1 MLDSKDKNTY
11 FALKLLIDEVNDSK
25 NRICFWIGAG
35 ASAWSNYK
43 LWDEIVKTF
52 KKYYTR
58 NESKYDIKHASDIIA
73 SYDYPSFFQYCFEVN
88 SKSYNR
94 LLVSEYKVKKTTPI
108 YNRFISTLNKT
119 SPLYILST
127 NIDEQLEKNI
137 PHIQTIQNSDI
148 ERCVNNI
155 KRDESFICKLH
166 GSVSSIESVVF
177 KKSDYEALI
186 RNDKYLALLQTIL
199 STTTVIFIG
208 YSLGDKYVF
217 DLLKE
222 NNKLNSIFGESKHFI
237 ITPNLNITLP
247 ENVHI
252 IKYDASIYKD
262 HRTPIRVIEE
272 ITINQ
277 KDRIDTDSNL
287 VSYTETEKRSAH
299 LISDIY
305 PPGTWTSSQTLGLK
319 NEKGISTSMV
329 VGNGISNNEL
339 PITQSTAM
347 HDLVVGLLCFDIIY
361 MPLSALFRI
370 HDLLGANI
378 FWAMVKS
385 SSFKFIEWR
394 SLTGII
400 FPEKKSISNGDIGN
414 FTLYKKD
421 KTEYTL
427 NEIIKKHLKA
437 NPGKESEASDL
448 FKLLER
454 NIEVIDTHQEPSVAH
469 SVRGLLQFP
478 SVRKLIGM
486 SEATPINSIPK
497 YLQFP
502 VLRLGNV
509 LKISFACELL
519 GIASTKLDFGSS
531 ALASIGFSAPY
542 GKYNADQIAS
552 YVLSG
557 SYDTIIGNRF
567 IENPQLLLALIKY
580 RESSLGIKFRQ
591 EIFEQLINN
600 RSKEFMASID
610 AGLKESIDLKIME
623 KAKGHLAGLLM
634 NENYKERESPI
645 VWNDLDYSKKSLKL
659 WKKRSY
665 ETLVRYCTTNN
676 INIYDQCL
684 CGSGEKLK
692 YCCLESLKS

>member
-25 NRICFWIGAG
+25 NKICFWIGAG

-43 LWDEIVKTF
+43 LWDDIVETF
-52 KKYYTR
+52 RKYYTR
-58 NESKYDIKHASDIIA
+58 NESKYDTKRASEIID

-88 SKSYNR
+88 KKSYNR
-94 LLVSEYKVKKTTPI
+94 LLVSEYKPKKTTPI
-108 YNRFISTLNKT
+108 YNRLISTLNKT
-119 SPLYILST
+119 SPLYIVTT

-137 PHIQTIQNSDI
+137 PNIQTIQNSDI
-148 ERCVNNI
+148 ELCINNI
-155 KRDESFICKLH
+155 NKDESFICKLH

-177 KKSDYEALI
+177 KRSDYEALI
-186 RNDKYLALLQTIL
+186 GNDKYLALLQTIL
-199 STTTVIFIG
+199 NTTTVIFIG

-222 NNKLNSIFGESKHFI
+222 NNKLNSLFGESKHFI
-237 ITPNLNITLP
+237 ITPNQNITLP
-247 ENVHI
+247 DNVHI
-252 IKYDASIYKD
+252 IKYDASVYTD

-277 KDRIDTDSNL
+277 KNRIDTDIYST
-287 VSYTETEKRSAH
+287 SFIEKRSAH

-305 PPGTWTSSQTLGLK
+305 PPGTWTSSHTVELT
-319 NEKGISTSMV
+319 NEKGVSPSMV
-329 VGNGISNNEL
+329 IGHGITDKEL

-347 HDLVVGLLCFDIIY
+347 HDLVVALLCFDIIY
-361 MPLSALFRI
+361 MPLSALSRI
-370 HDLLGANI
+370 HDLLGANV

-400 FPEKKSISNGDIGN
+400 FPEKNSISNGDLCN

-421 KTEYTL
+421 KTEYSL
-427 NEIIKKHLKA
+427 NEIIKKHLKV

-448 FKLLER
+448 FKLLEK
-454 NIEVIDTHQEPSVAH
+454 NIEVIDTQKEPSVAH

-478 SVRKLIGM
+478 SIRKLIGM
-486 SEATPINSIPK
+486 SGATPINSIPR

-509 LKISFACELL
+509 LKISFACDLL

-531 ALASIGFSAPY
+531 ALASIGFSVPN

-557 SYDTIIGNRF
+557 SFDTIIGNRF
-567 IENPQLLLALIKY
+567 IENPQLLLTLIKF
-580 RESSLGIKFRQ
+580 RESSLGIQFRQ

-600 RSKEFMASID
+600 RSKEFVASID
-610 AGLKESIDLKIME
+610 AGLKESINLKIMG
-623 KAKGHLAGLLM
+623 KVKGHLAGLMM

-645 VWNDLDYSKKSLKL
+645 VWNDLEYSTKSLKL

-665 ETLVRYCTTNN
+665 ETLVKYCDTNN
-676 INIYDQCL
+676 ISLYDQCL
-684 CGSGEKLK
+684 CGSGEKLR
-692 YCCLESLKS
+692 YCCFESLKR